1 MLQLHDNLPPV
12 SEWLLL
18 ELNMNEH
25 VLENSKF
32 SSQLLATTDIAVASA
47 KYVRVCLILK

>member
-18 ELNMNEH
+18 ELNINEH

-32 SSQLLATTDIAVASA
+32 SSPLLATTDTAVASD
-47 KYVRVCLILK
+47 KYVCVCLFLK